1 MNNTPH
7 AGPLWPYGPEADLAP
22 PGTPPHVAVAPGLL
36 DQQHVVVRADDD
48 TDEDYEAKQQLLDAV
63 LAFARRG

>member
-1 MNNTPH
+1 MNDTPH
-7 AGPLWPYGPEADLAP
+7 TAPLWPYGPEADLAP

-36 DQQHVVVRADDD
+36 DQQHVVIRADDD

>member
-1 MNNTPH
+1 MNDTPH
-7 AGPLWPYGPEADLAP
+7 TAPLWPYGPEADLAP

-63 LAFARRG
+63 LAFARRS